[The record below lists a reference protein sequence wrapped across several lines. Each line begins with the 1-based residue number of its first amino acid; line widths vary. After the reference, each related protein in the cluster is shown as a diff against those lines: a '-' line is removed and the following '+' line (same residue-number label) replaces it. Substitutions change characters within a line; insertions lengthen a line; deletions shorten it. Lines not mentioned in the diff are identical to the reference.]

1 MKNRTVVGVLAALAL
16 LALPFAAGADTI
28 DLDGATLRLQNHW
41 GWTYAPYIDGGAE
54 QEWREWVEQEFN
66 VKIEFS
72 ERNFGTFADDLRAS
86 VLNGD
91 PIVDIFRNGGIG
103 ETMQLARADV
113 ILPVDDVL
121 PADYFDRIP
130 SFSRNYAEVM
140 GSYDGRI
147 YGVNMNHDAIFLG
160 VVFNKTLLER
170 EGLPSPYD
178 LMDAGEWDFDA
189 FKEIALKAT
198 RDADGDGEID
208 QWGLTFGQWGHPE
221 PHVLQRQ
228 AIWFAMANGA
238 SVVEEQGGSKVFAL
252 NDSRAVEAVDLL
264 AELNAAGAIRGAS
277 YDQVQLFFENNVA
290 MGVIDA
296 NWMEHFVNPEKMSE
310 PVGLVPLPMG
320 PQADAHI
327 YQRVIGETFL
337 IPRNSKLDPAA
348 VIEVFSALYKVMA
361 PYADVE
367 QVEADYYERWDTQ
380 FAGDEQTSQFLRD
393 AEANQILI
401 PGAEMVTNDGYD
413 LLLEGLG
420 KAIAG
425 EVSASAAL
433 AEVTPAIQALVDDL
447 WEQ

>member
-1 MKNRTVVGVLAALAL
+1 MKNKTVVGVLAVLAF
-16 LALPFAAGADTI
+16 LALPFAAAADEV
-28 DLDGATLRLQNHW
+28 DLGGATLKLQNHW
-41 GWTYAPYIDGGAE
+41 GWTYAPYLDGGAE

-91 PIVDIFRNGGIG
+91 PIVDIFRNAGIG
-103 ETMQLARADV
+103 ETMQFARANV

-140 GSYDGRI
+140 GSYDGKI

-178 LMDAGEWDFDA
+178 LMDAGVWDFDA

-198 RDADGDGEID
+198 RDANGDGEID

-221 PHVLQRQ
+221 PYVLQRQ

-238 SVVEEQGGSKVFAL
+238 SLVEEQGGGTGFAL
-252 NDSRAVEAVDLL
+252 NDSRTVEAVDLL
-264 AELNAAGAIRGAS
+264 AELHAAGAIRGAS

-327 YQRVIGETFL
+327 YPRVIGETFL
-337 IPRNSKLDPAA
+337 IPRSSELDPAA
-348 VIEVFSALYKVMA
+348 VIEVFSALYKAMS
-361 PYADVE
+361 PYADVD
-367 QVEADYYERWDTQ
+367 QVEADYYDRWDTQ

-393 AEANQILI
+393 AEANQVLI
-401 PGAEMVTNDGYD
+401 RRSEMITNDGYD
-413 LLLEGLG
+413 LLLEALG

-433 AEVTPAIQALVDDL
+433 TEVTPAIQALVDDL

>member
-16 LALPFAAGADTI
+16 LALPFAAGADGI

-41 GWTYAPYIDGGAE
+41 GWTYANYIDGGAE
-54 QEWREWVEQEFN
+54 QEWREWVEEEFN

-91 PIVDIFRNGGIG
+91 PIVDIFRNAGIG
-103 ETMQLARADV
+103 ETMQFARADV

-140 GSYDGRI
+140 GSYDGKT

-178 LMDAGEWDFDA
+178 LMDAGEWNFDA

-238 SVVEEQGGSKVFAL
+238 SLVEEQGGSTVFAL
-252 NDSRAVEAVDLL
+252 NDSRTVDPVDLL

-327 YQRVIGETFL
+327 YPRVIGETFL
-337 IPRNSKLDPAA
+337 IPRSSKLDPAA
-348 VIEVFSALYKVMA
+348 VIEVFSALYKVMS
-361 PYADVE
+361 PYADVD
-367 QVEADYYERWDTQ
+367 QVEADYYDRWDNQ
-380 FAGDEQTSQFLRD
+380 FAGDEETSQFLRD
-393 AEANQILI
+393 AEANQVLI
-401 PGAEMVTNDGYD
+401 RRAEMVTNDGYD
-413 LLLEGLG
+413 LLLEALG

-433 AEVTPAIQALVDDL
+433 TEVTPAIQALVDDL

>member
-1 MKNRTVVGVLAALAL
+1 M
-16 LALPFAAGADTI
+16 
-28 DLDGATLRLQNHW
+28 
-41 GWTYAPYIDGGAE
+41 
-54 QEWREWVEQEFN
+54 
-66 VKIEFS
+66 
-72 ERNFGTFADDLRAS
+72 
-86 VLNGD
+86 LNGD

-140 GSYDGRI
+140 GTYDGRI

-238 SVVEEQGGSKVFAL
+238 SLVEEQGGSKVFAL